1 MVNSE
6 TIEVTVNPNAIVLK
20 DCEALVRS
28 VPVMPE
34 EADFCE
40 AIGIGRI
47 MSVYIHF
54 MVLGLSPIERT
65 SYDRYCSLPY
75 PSVPYIRC

>member
-6 TIEVTVNPNAIVLK
+6 TIEVTVNPNAIEDTDSISTIEQRCIIVLK
-20 DCEALVRS
+20 DCVALVRS

-40 AIGIGRI
+40 AI
-47 MSVYIHF
+47 
-54 MVLGLSPIERT
+54 
-65 SYDRYCSLPY
+65 
-75 PSVPYIRC
+75 

>member
-6 TIEVTVNPNAIVLK
+6 TIEVTVNPNVIEDTDSMSTIEQRCIIVLR

-34 EADFCE
+34 DFCE
-40 AIGIGRI
+40 AI
-47 MSVYIHF
+47 
-54 MVLGLSPIERT
+54 
-65 SYDRYCSLPY
+65 
-75 PSVPYIRC
+75 